1 MGFLIHTKNKQLKI
15 IIMRTSK
22 TLPSMP
28 TFKFRARKTK
38 TIKPENDSIQP
49 RFEMKTKGVFGEI
62 DSNSLLALMY
72 SQENEFLFI

>member
-1 MGFLIHTKNKQLKI
+1 
-15 IIMRTSK
+15 
-22 TLPSMP
+22 MP
-28 TFKFRARKTK
+28 NFKFRARKTK
-38 TIKPENDSIQP
+38 AIQPENELVHP